1 MDLLHIDGKPYVL
14 VPMQEYRKLTNRV
27 DEDAAA
33 DAALPDDVLNA
44 LAARTDHPV
53 KVLRR
58 FRKMTQVDL
67 AKLADMSRAYLTE
80 IETGRKQGSIRAMRQ
95 LADALK
101 VNPGLLLA
109 Q

>member
-14 VPMQEYRKLTNRV
+14 VPMQEYRKLTGKV
-27 DEDAAA
+27 DDTATP
-33 DAALPDDVLNA
+33 LPDDVLNA
-44 LAARTDHPV
+44 IAAGTDHPV
-53 KVLRR
+53 KIIRR

-67 AKLADMSRAYLTE
+67 AGMAALSRAYLTE

-95 LADALK
+95 LADALR
-101 VNPGLLLA
+101 VNPGILLA

>member
-14 VPMQEYRKLTNRV
+14 VPMQEYRKLTNKM
-27 DEDAAA
+27 DEDAAGQS
-33 DAALPDDVLNA
+33 ALPDDVLNA
-44 LAARTDHPV
+44 IAAGADHPV
-53 KVLRR
+53 KIIRR
-58 FRKMTQVDL
+58 FRKLTQVSLAEMADL
-67 AKLADMSRAYLTE
+67 SRAYLTE

-95 LADALK
+95 LADALR